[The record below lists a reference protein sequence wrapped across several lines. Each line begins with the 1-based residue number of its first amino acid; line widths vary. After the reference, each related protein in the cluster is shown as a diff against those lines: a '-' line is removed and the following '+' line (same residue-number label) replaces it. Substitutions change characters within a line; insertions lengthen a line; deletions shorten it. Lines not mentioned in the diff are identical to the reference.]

1 MFIQPTEL
9 NWKKA
14 FFTIWTGQAVS
25 QLSSS
30 VLQMAIIWYLIADTQ
45 SPIIVSL
52 SGIMAFLPQG
62 LLGPFIGVFI
72 DRYNRKVIM
81 IVSDLVVAFAS
92 LVLVVSGIFSELPVW
107 LIMLVLLIRS
117 VGMAFHTPSLQTVT
131 PLIVP
136 KNMLAKCSG
145 YSQTLQSISLIVSP
159 GLAAVLFAVLDINY
173 IILIDVVGALIALT
187 TLVIVK
193 VPDRKRENTEI
204 PNVLREAVDGIREL
218 KDKNLV
224 GFMLLGAIF
233 NLFYMPLFVLFPMMP
248 LSYFGMTEWHAGL
261 VEIVFGIG
269 MLVGAGGLSFWG
281 GTNNK
286 VYTVMWAVF
295 VIGVSLTISGTLPPS
310 GFVLFAVLS
319 AFLGLA
325 TPFVNLQNVVFQQHI
340 DDEYLGR
347 VMSLSG
353 SLMVIA
359 TPIGITLSGVMA
371 EFIGIDN
378 LFFILGIFIIVTSFL
393 YWVIPSVRN
402 SDKPNS

>member
-1 MFIQPTEL
+1 MFIQPTHL

-14 FFTIWTGQAVS
+14 FFTIWTGQAIS

-30 VLQMAIIWYLIADTQ
+30 VLQMAIVWYLIADTQ
-45 SPIIVSL
+45 SPVIVAL

-81 IVSDLVVAFAS
+81 IVSDLVIALAS
-92 LVLVVSGIFSELPVW
+92 LVLVVIGIFSELSVW
-107 LIMLVLLIRS
+107 LIMLVLFIRS
-117 VGMAFHTPSLQTVT
+117 VGTAFHTPSLQAVT

-136 KNMLAKCSG
+136 KNMLVKCSG

-159 GLAAVLFAVLDINY
+159 ALAALLFALLDINY
-173 IILIDVVGALIALT
+173 IILIDVVGALIAFA
-187 TLVIVK
+187 TLAIVK
-193 VPDRKRENTEI
+193 IPDRKRENIEV
-204 PNVLREAVDGIREL
+204 PNILREAMDGIREL
-218 KDKNLV
+218 KDKKLV
-224 GFMLLGAIF
+224 GFMLLGALF

-269 MLVGAGGLSFWG
+269 MLVGAGVLSFWG
-281 GTNNK
+281 GPKNK
-286 VYTVMWAVF
+286 VYTVMGAVF
-295 VIGVSLTISGTLPPS
+295 IIGLSLTISGTLPQS
-310 GFVLFAVLS
+310 GFVIFTVLS

-325 TPFVNLQNVVFQQHI
+325 TPYFNLQNVVFQQHI
-340 DDEYLGR
+340 DDVYLGR
-347 VMSLSG
+347 VMSLLG

-359 TPIGITLSGVMA
+359 TPIGIALSGVVA
-371 EFIGIDN
+371 EFLGIEN
-378 LFFILGIFIIVTSFL
+378 LFFILGLLIIVTSLF

-402 SDKPNS
+402 CDKTN